1 MSNLGK
7 LFTSIL
13 TNRVDLWIKNKS
25 RRRSSTLD
33 ANFVLHNLIE
43 NFLDDTMRIPCAFF
57 HLKNAF
63 DSVYRNA
70 QWYELYKMGLDGKIL
85 RIFKEMYLT
94 VKSCIKYLNSF

>member
-25 RRRSSTLD
+25 LLLDVQLGFRRRSSTLD

-57 HLKNAF
+57 HLKNAY

-70 QWYELYKMGLDGKIL
+70 
-85 RIFKEMYLT
+85 
-94 VKSCIKYLNSF
+94 